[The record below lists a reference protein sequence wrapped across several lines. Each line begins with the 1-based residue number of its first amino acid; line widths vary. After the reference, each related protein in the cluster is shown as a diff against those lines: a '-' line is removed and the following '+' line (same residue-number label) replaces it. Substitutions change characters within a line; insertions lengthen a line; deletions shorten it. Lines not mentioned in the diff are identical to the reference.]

1 MFALACIHAV
11 QPWLIPTHTTVHS
24 PLLLPCALQV
34 SMHAMQRSPDLWPQP
49 LAFLPE
55 RFVAGSPEAEQ
66 VRGAEDMAN

>member
-1 MFALACIHAV
+1 
-11 QPWLIPTHTTVHS
+11 
-24 PLLLPCALQV
+24 
-34 SMHAMQRSPDLWPQP
+34 MHAMQRSPDLWPQP